1 MAITDDESLL
11 NILQAHGQKFLDSF
25 GVQEDKKKR
34 KKRTTRGSSD
44 SGRAPK
50 LAKREIAAT
59 VDSAEEWTGFG
70 SDMHIE
76 DDGSHLLAGEVT
88 PLEGVLDRPNDEW
101 EISTSPW
108 TLCSLFTASTSV
120 HKPDVIVFSGSATKL
135 SETSS
140 TKALGKSFMSSKVS
154 QLSDQNS
161 EHRKKDTNGEDE
173 DEITNA
179 QNDALLHRLV
189 HTQLLSGSLNP
200 ELNLTSAQR
209 KKALEGRVL
218 ELAGSSKL
226 GQGEKTVRAKER
238 DKASKRVREGMLEKQ
253 KQRRE
258 KLVQEA
264 KEMGNY
270 HPASKGLFQDPSEKN
285 TRRSRER
292 GLRMGVGSFGGGM
305 LRLSKREIETVQGG
319 PTGDRIRNRRRSKR

>member
-1 MAITDDESLL
+1 MAITDESLL

-34 KKRTTRGSSD
+34 RKRTTRGSSE

-50 LAKREIAAT
+50 LAKREIAASSSS
-59 VDSAEEWTGFG
+59 VDSSNSAEEWTGFG
-70 SDMHIE
+70 SGTHVE
-76 DDGSHLLAGEVT
+76 DEESHLLAGEVT
-88 PLEGVLDRPNDEW
+88 PLE
-101 EISTSPW
+101 
-108 TLCSLFTASTSV
+108 ASTSV
-120 HKPDVIVFSGSATKL
+120 QKPDVIVFSGSATKL

-140 TKALGKSFMSSKVS
+140 TKAQGKSFMSSKVS
-154 QLSDQNS
+154 QLSDQKS
-161 EHRKKDTNGEDE
+161 EHRKRDTNGEDE
-173 DEITNA
+173 DDEITNA

-238 DKASKRVREGMLEKQ
+238 DKASKRVREGMLENQ
-253 KQRRE
+253 RQRRE

-270 HPASKGLFQDPSEKN
+270 HPASKRLFQDPSEKN

>member
-1 MAITDDESLL
+1 MPTDENLL
-11 NILQAHGQKFLDSF
+11 NILQAHGKKFLDSF
-25 GVQEDKKKR
+25 DVLEDKKKGR
-34 KKRTTRGSSD
+34 KRVTRGSSE
-44 SGRAPK
+44 SGRATR
-50 LAKREIAAT
+50 LAKREIAASSNS
-59 VDSAEEWTGFG
+59 VDSSNSAEEWTGFG
-70 SDMHIE
+70 SDVHVE
-76 DDGSHLLAGEVT
+76 DDGCESDSLAGEVT
-88 PLEGVLDRPNDEW
+88 PLE
-101 EISTSPW
+101 
-108 TLCSLFTASTSV
+108 ASTSV
-120 HKPDVIVFSGSATKL
+120 QKPDVIVFSGSATKS
-135 SETSS
+135 SETSL
-140 TKALGKSFMSSKVS
+140 TKAQGRSFMSSKVS
-154 QLSDQNS
+154 QPSDQKQ
-161 EHRKKDTNGEDE
+161 EHRKMDMNDEGED

-189 HTQLLSGSLNP
+189 HTRLLSGSLNP

-226 GQGEKTVRAKER
+226 GQGEKTMRAKER

-270 HPASKGLFQDPSEKN
+270 HPASKKLFQDPSEKN

-319 PTGDRIRNRRRSKR
+319 PTGDRIRGRRRNKR

>member
-1 MAITDDESLL
+1 MAITDESLR
-11 NILQAHGQKFLDSF
+11 NILQAHGQRFLDSF
-25 GVQEDKKKR
+25 EVQEDKKKR
-34 KKRTTRGSSD
+34 RKPRTIRGSLG

-50 LAKREIAAT
+50 LARHEIAASSSS
-59 VDSAEEWTGFG
+59 VDCSNSAEEWTGFG

-76 DDGSHLLAGEVT
+76 DDESHLLAREVT
-88 PLEGVLDRPNDEW
+88 RLEGQVFHGMPMAFFR
-101 EISTSPW
+101 TVT
-108 TLCSLFTASTSV
+108 TLIPPF
-120 HKPDVIVFSGSATKL
+120 K
-135 SETSS
+135 
-140 TKALGKSFMSSKVS
+140 SSKVS
-154 QLSDQNS
+154 QLSNQKS
-161 EHRKKDTNGEDE
+161 EHRKSDKNGEDE
-173 DEITNA
+173 DDEITNA

-200 ELNLTSAQR
+200 ELHLTSAQR

-270 HPASKGLFQDPSEKN
+270 HPASKRLFQDPSEKN

-319 PTGDRIRNRRRSKR
+319 PTGDRMRNRRRIKR

>member
-1 MAITDDESLL
+1 MAITDESLL
-11 NILQAHGQKFLDSF
+11 NILQAHGQTFLDSF
-25 GVQEDKKKR
+25 GVQEDKQKR
-34 KKRTTRGSSD
+34 RKRTTRGSSE

-50 LAKREIAAT
+50 LAKREIAASSSS
-59 VDSAEEWTGFG
+59 VDSSNSAEEWTGFG
-70 SDMHIE
+70 SDTHME
-76 DDGSHLLAGEVT
+76 DDESHLLAGEVT
-88 PLEGVLDRPNDEW
+88 PLE
-101 EISTSPW
+101 
-108 TLCSLFTASTSV
+108 ASTSIIQ
-120 HKPDVIVFSGSATKL
+120 KPDVIVFSGSATKL

-140 TKALGKSFMSSKVS
+140 TKAQGKSFMSSKVS
-154 QLSDQNS
+154 QLSDQKS
-161 EHRKKDTNGEDE
+161 EHRKRNTNGEDE
-173 DEITNA
+173 DDEITNA

-218 ELAGSSKL
+218 ELAGTSKL

-238 DKASKRVREGMLEKQ
+238 DKASKRVREGMVEKQ

-270 HPASKGLFQDPSEKN
+270 YPASKRLFQDPSEKN

-305 LRLSKREIETVQGG
+305 LRLSKREIETVQDESLENIQV
-319 PTGDRIRNRRRSKR
+319 T